1 MTTPTSITYE
11 AMQAQA
17 SDLRQPG
24 RMRRSTRVR
33 STGASRRAALARRVR
48 LRLGVA

>member
-1 MTTPTSITYE
+1 MTTPSTITYE

-17 SDLRQPG
+17 NDLRHDRSP
-24 RMRRSTRVR
+24 RSTRLR

-48 LRLGVA
+48 LRLRPA